1 MHNIDKSDENFD
13 IIQETLNQLNEKLA
27 SLLKQK
33 KEYSWNNLDP
43 RVAQIIGT
51 NSKGLEKYKGGFR
64 TLNIDSK
71 KSLDKKYFSEGISFQ
86 NLFTHEILKSMGKD
100 ETWLFESWDANS
112 STQVVDNE
120 ELILS
125 KLTDILTVV
134 ESTDYNVN
142 EVLYRAFP
150 TKRKNV
156 DQTYFLLNN
165 LLDWSSTNLLNT
177 KEIDVYSF
185 FMFWNMNREHINKKT
200 ELYKINRFKESQVSD
215 ESIKI
220 IYLLLFLA
228 LFFHYFTTFCSGYKN
243 LYSNIIKRKTNFS
256 LPVQAIEFIDNE
268 DRDELDSF
276 EKETKDLYSKI
287 VNIISDIFE
296 YYESIKNEEL
306 YSELKKYITDFINK
320 NKTITTIPPEI
331 IANRMNMMCC
341 FSIPVSEKNI
351 KDIIKIYVNKEI
363 VNSYEELSE
372 NLDNWR
378 EHINN
383 EN

>member
-1 MHNIDKSDENFD
+1 
-13 IIQETLNQLNEKLA
+13 
-27 SLLKQK
+27 
-33 KEYSWNNLDP
+33 
-43 RVAQIIGT
+43 
-51 NSKGLEKYKGGFR
+51 
-64 TLNIDSK
+64 
-71 KSLDKKYFSEGISFQ
+71 
-86 NLFTHEILKSMGKD
+86 MGKD

-185 FMFWNMNREHINKKT
+185 FMFWNMNREQINKKT

-331 IANRMNMMCC
+331 IANRMNMMCN